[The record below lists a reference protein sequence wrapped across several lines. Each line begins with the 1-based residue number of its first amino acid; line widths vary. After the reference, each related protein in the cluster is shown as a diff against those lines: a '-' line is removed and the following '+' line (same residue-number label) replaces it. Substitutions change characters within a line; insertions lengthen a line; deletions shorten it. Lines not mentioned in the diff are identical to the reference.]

1 MNTWRDRLHEIIFE
15 ADTPAGKAF
24 DVVLMIL
31 IMVSIVEVMVESVS
45 EIAREYGR
53 FLLIIEWILTIVF
66 TIEYILRIIAVKK
79 PWKYITSFYGV
90 IDFLSIIPSFLTL
103 IITVLHAKYLIVIRA
118 FRLIRIFRIFKLVR
132 FLREGQTILV
142 AMRASLAKITV
153 FLTFVILLVL
163 IFGSLMYLV
172 EVNADSGF
180 TNIPRSI
187 YWAIVTITTVGYG
200 DIAPATPFGQ
210 FLAAIIMLLGYA
222 VIAVPTGIVTME
234 LINANNKTNTQACPS
249 CSREGHDDDADYC
262 KFCGEEL

>member
-1 MNTWRDRLHEIIFE
+1 MNSWRDKLHEIIFE
-15 ADTPAGKAF
+15 ADTTAGKVF

-31 IMVSIVEVMVESVS
+31 IIVSIVEVMAESVG

-53 FLLIIEWILTIVF
+53 LLLIIEWTSTIIF
-66 TIEYILRIIAVKK
+66 TIEYVLRIISVKK

-90 IDFLSIIPSFLTL
+90 VDFLSIIPTFLTL
-103 IITVLHAKYLIVIRA
+103 IITVVHAKYLIVIRA

-132 FLREGQTILV
+132 FLREGQTILL

-180 TNIPRSI
+180 TNIPRSV

-200 DIAPATPFGQ
+200 DIAPATALGQ

-234 LINANNKTNTQACPS
+234 LVNANKKTNTRACLS
-249 CSREGHDDDADYC
+249 CSQEGHDDDADYC
-262 KFCGEEL
+262 KYCGDKL

>member
-1 MNTWRDRLHEIIFE
+1 MSPWRDKIHEIIFE
-15 ADTPAGKAF
+15 ADTPAGKVF

-31 IMVSIVEVMVESVS
+31 ILVSIAEVMIESVN
-45 EIAREYGR
+45 EVAVEYSR
-53 FLLIIEWILTIVF
+53 LLLILEWILTVIF
-66 TIEYILRIIAVKK
+66 TIEYILRIISVKK
-79 PWKYITSFYGV
+79 PWKYITSFYGI
-90 IDFLSIIPSFLTL
+90 IDFLSIVPTFLTL
-103 IITVLHAKYLIVIRA
+103 VISVFHAKYLIVIRA

-180 TNIPRSI
+180 TNIPRSV

-200 DIAPATPFGQ
+200 DIAPATPLGQ

-234 LINANNKTNTQACPS
+234 LVNISNKTNTQACPS
-249 CSREGHDDDADYC
+249 CSREGHDDDADFC
-262 KFCGEEL
+262 KYCGEEL

>member
-1 MNTWRDRLHEIIFE
+1 MSSWRDKLHEIIFE

-31 IMVSIVEVMVESVS
+31 ILVSIVEVMVESVN
-45 EIAREYGR
+45 EFARDYGR
-53 FLLIIEWILTIVF
+53 LLLIIEWILTIIF
-66 TIEYILRIIAVKK
+66 TIEYILRIISVKK
-79 PWKYITSFYGV
+79 PWKYITSFYGI
-90 IDFLSIIPSFLTL
+90 IDFLAIVPTFLTL
-103 IITVLHAKYLIVIRA
+103 VITVFQAKYLIVIRA
-118 FRLIRIFRIFKLVR
+118 FRLIRIFRIFKLAR

-153 FLTFVILLVL
+153 FLTFVVLLVL
-163 IFGSLMYLV
+163 IFGSLMYLI
-172 EVNADSGF
+172 EANADSGF

-200 DIAPATPFGQ
+200 DIAPATPLGQ

-234 LINANNKTNTQACPS
+234 LVNANNKTNTQACPS
-249 CSREGHDDDADYC
+249 CSREGHDDDADFC
-262 KFCGEEL
+262 KFCGEKL